1 MLEMQKENKIMRT
14 FLDVLLQHI
23 IRSTDEDPSLRIESF
38 NAIVILQ
45 LIRNLIFIMFDVQ
58 ILIITV
64 QYLEIMRRV

>member
-1 MLEMQKENKIMRT
+1 MQKEDIRT

-23 IRSTDEDPSLRIESF
+23 IISTDEDPSLRIKRF
-38 NAIVILQ
+38 AIVILQ
-45 LIRNLIFIMFDVQ
+45 LTRNLIFIMFDVQ